1 MRPKENKF
9 QKARPKLP
17 FPLLARDSN
26 VAARNVNHDRDGF
39 ARRRVL
45 SAIEVAR
52 LRRVL
57 RTKIPHEFFVH
68 FVFERGKLSAGGKV
82 PTWRARSLRVS
93 LGTDPILTVIAVVIV
108 IAATTATA

>member
-26 VAARNVNHDRDGF
+26 VAARNVNPDRDGF

-45 SAIEVAR
+45 SAIGVAR

-57 RTKIPHEFFVH
+57 RTKIPHEFIVR
-68 FVFERGKLSAGGKV
+68 FVFERGKLCAGGKV
-82 PTWRARSLRVS
+82 PTWRALLHVS
-93 LGTDPILTVIAVVIV
+93 LGTDPILIVIAVVIV